1 MVEFEWDEAKKEQNI
16 AKHGIDFADARRI
29 FDKPVLLRPDD
40 RKEYGENRLIA
51 TGVMK
56 DIVVVMTFTLREER
70 IRIIS
75 VRKANKHERKIYQ
88 DQISSQQ
95 N

>member
-1 MVEFEWDEAKKEQNI
+1 MEFEWDEAKNHQNI
-16 AKHGIDFADARRI
+16 AKHGIDFVDARSI
-29 FDKPVLLRPDD
+29 FDKPVLLRPDN
-40 RKEYGENRLIA
+40 RKDYGENRLIA
-51 TGVMK
+51 TGVMN

-75 VRKANKHERKIYQ
+75 ARKANKHERKIYQ
-88 DQISSQQ
+88 DQIASQQ

>member
-1 MVEFEWDEAKKEQNI
+1 MEFEWDEAKNQQNI

-29 FDKPVLLRPDD
+29 FDKPALLRPDD
-40 RKEYGENRLIA
+40 RKDYGENRLIA
-51 TGVMK
+51 TGAMS

-70 IRIIS
+70 VRIIS

-88 DQISSQQ
+88 DQIASQQ

>member
-1 MVEFEWDEAKKEQNI
+1 MEFEWDEDKNYQNI
-16 AKHGIDFADARRI
+16 AQHRIDFADARRV
-29 FDKPVLLRPDD
+29 FDKPILLRPDD
-40 RKEYGENRLIA
+40 RKDYGENRLIA
-51 TGVMK
+51 MGVMD
-56 DIVVVMTFTLREER
+56 DIVVVLTFTLREER

-88 DQISSQQ
+88 DQIASQQ